1 MAVPSRF
8 TTWAV
13 SPAMNLRRT
22 SMTIPAHM
30 IAEYLSPSM
39 TTVSV
44 RDSNGS
50 ACFQADLVQL
60 EALIA
65 AGTIVGKVRGK
76 RLRYVQLLVPPDVA
90 FRALGENAGRAT
102 TFDQFSFTYRE
113 NLSSGKLTVLKR
125 YHAPTGAFVY
135 WSGNEGCGS
144 SRYNPD
150 SNAENIANGP
160 VRPPVAREIEAG

>member
-1 MAVPSRF
+1 MF
-8 TTWAV
+8 
-13 SPAMNLRRT
+13 LRRT

-30 IAEYLSPSM
+30 IAEYVSPSM

-44 RDSNGS
+44 RDANGS
-50 ACFQADLVQL
+50 ACFEADLIQL

-90 FRALGENAGRAT
+90 FRALGEHGGRAA

-113 NLSSGKLTVLKR
+113 NLGTGKLTVLKR
-125 YHAPTGAFVY
+125 YHAPTGSFVY
-135 WSGNEGCGS
+135 WSGNERFGRV
-144 SRYNPD
+144 RYNPD
-150 SNAENIANGP
+150 SKSENAAHGP
-160 VRPPVAREIEAG
+160 VRPPVARGIEAG

>member
-1 MAVPSRF
+1 MAVPSRV

-13 SPAMNLRRT
+13 SPAMFLRRT

-30 IAEYLSPSM
+30 IAEYLSSSM

-44 RDSNGS
+44 RDANGS
-50 ACFQADLVQL
+50 ACFEADLIQL
-60 EALIA
+60 DALIA

-76 RLRYVQLLVPPDVA
+76 RLRYAQLLVPPDKA
-90 FRALGENAGRAT
+90 FRALGEHRGRIA

-113 NLSSGKLTVLKR
+113 SLSTGKLTVLKR

-135 WSGNEGCGS
+135 WSGNDGFGRNRCK
-144 SRYNPD
+144 PD
-150 SNAENIANGP
+150 SNTGIPAAGP
-160 VRPPVAREIEAG
+160 VRPPVARGVEAG